1 MPPSYSMMLP
11 GRMSTPLIFMI
22 ACLLETNERAA
33 AGAPRFGGSLAAGL
47 FPGKQGVRIDG
58 GAVPPALAR
67 RHRIDR
73 EMEVRAGGAGI
84 AGMADAGDHLATLD
98 LLTLGEPRRVG
109 RQVGV
114 IINPFLVRRPLVDGD
129 PAAHAVEQFFDG
141 PVGRR
146 DDRRSFIGHDVDGV
160 MTSTG

>member
-22 ACLLETNERAA
+22 AYLPRLGKEPPRQ
-33 AGAPRFGGSLAAGL
+33 PRFGGSLAAAL
-47 FPGKQGVRIDG
+47 FPGKQRVRIDG
-58 GAVPPALAR
+58 RSVPPALAR